1 MVLIAL
7 SSSLSLKKVLI
18 FLLVACDPEYDDPVQ
33 NIENN
38 PMVMDQDGNWYHTLT
53 LGRLTFMVENLR
65 TTTYN
70 DRTKISVIRDNQAW
84 GSATGPACYWGGE
97 AAFFPDR
104 GISIEFNYSAH

>member
-1 MVLIAL
+1 
-7 SSSLSLKKVLI
+7 
-18 FLLVACDPEYDDPVQ
+18 
-33 NIENN
+33 
-38 PMVMDQDGNWYHTLT
+38 
-53 LGRLTFMVENLR
+53 MVENLR

-70 DRTKISVIRDNQAW
+70 DGTKIPVIRDNQAW